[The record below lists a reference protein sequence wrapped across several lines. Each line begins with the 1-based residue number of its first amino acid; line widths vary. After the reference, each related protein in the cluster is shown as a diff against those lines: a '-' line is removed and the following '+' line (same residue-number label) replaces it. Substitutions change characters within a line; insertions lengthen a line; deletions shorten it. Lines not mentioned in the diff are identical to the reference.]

1 MASLQ
6 ARSMA
11 FLAFMLC
18 FLTSVL
24 AAPGD
29 DVSIQAPDPTGK
41 DGALFKITVS
51 GTIVAIVLMVAGFL
65 FAFFGHKFFKITLFL
80 AGFYVF
86 STLAWIA
93 LRNAEPAAG
102 YGTNAQWIYLGVA
115 GAAGILGGGLF
126 LCFWRLGFAAIGA
139 IAGFYLAI
147 FILSWA
153 SQGVISN
160 GTGRTIFIVACVI
173 VGIILTFFV
182 ERHVIIIG
190 TAIVGSG
197 SFFVGLDNFINTGFS
212 AAFTAFLSGK
222 GHQALLGTD
231 GYQVSPK
238 VYGMLAGTLAMMVI
252 GACFQYYK
260 HRGSWVPKTHR
271 PHYQAQP
278 SYQHV

>member
-1 MASLQ
+1 
-6 ARSMA
+6 MA
-11 FLAFMLC
+11 FLAFVLC
-18 FLTSVL
+18 FLTTVL
-24 AAPGD
+24 AAPP
-29 DVSIQAPDPTGK
+29 DVDIQAPDPTGK
-41 DGALFKITVS
+41 NGELFKITVS

-93 LRNAEPAAG
+93 LRNAEPANG

-147 FILSWA
+147 FVLSW
-153 SQGVISN
+153 SSNGVISN

-182 ERHVIIIG
+182 ERHVVIIG

-197 SFFVGLDNFINTGFS
+197 SFFVGLDNFVNTGFS

>member
-1 MASLQ
+1 MASIH

-11 FLAFMLC
+11 FLAFILC
-18 FLTSVL
+18 FITSVL

-29 DVSIQAPDPTGK
+29 VDITAPDPTGK

-93 LRNAEPAAG
+93 LRNAEPSAG
-102 YGTNAQWIYLGVA
+102 YGANAQWIYLGVA

-147 FILSWA
+147 FILSWS

-182 ERHVIIIG
+182 ERHVVIIG

-197 SFFVGLDNFINTGFS
+197 SFFVGLDNFVNTGFS

-222 GHQALLGTD
+222 GHEALLGTN
-231 GYQVSPK
+231 GYVVSPK
-238 VYGMLAGTLAMMVI
+238 IYGMLAGTLAMMVI

>member
-6 ARSMA
+6 TRAMA
-11 FLAFMLC
+11 FLAFVLC
-18 FLTSVL
+18 FLTTVL
-24 AAPGD
+24 AAPP
-29 DVSIQAPDPTGK
+29 DVDIQAPDPTGK
-41 DGALFKITVS
+41 NGELFKITVS

-93 LRNAEPAAG
+93 LRNAEPANG

-147 FILSWA
+147 FVLSW
-153 SQGVISN
+153 SSNGVISN

-182 ERHVIIIG
+182 ERHVVIIG

-197 SFFVGLDNFINTGFS
+197 SFFVGLDNFVNTGFS

>member
-11 FLAFMLC
+11 FLAFILC
-18 FLTSVL
+18 FITTVL
-24 AAPGD
+24 AAP
-29 DVSIQAPDPTGK
+29 DVDIQGPDPTGA
-41 DGALFKITVS
+41 GALFKVTVS

-93 LRNAEPAAG
+93 LRNAEPANG

-173 VGIILTFFV
+173 VGIVLTFFV
-182 ERHVIIIG
+182 ERHVVIIG

>member
-29 DVSIQAPDPTGK
+29 ISVQGPDPTGK
-41 DGALFKITVS
+41 DGALFKIKVS

-102 YGTNAQWIYLGVA
+102 YGTNGEWIYLGVA

-197 SFFVGLDNFINTGFS
+197 SFFVGLDNFIGTGFS
-212 AAFTAFLSGK
+212 DAFTAFLSGK